1 MSQVNPDPSCW
12 KPQAEVNLSVVVAA
26 YNEEP
31 VIAEN
36 IRRIVATLE
45 ERGPGGWE
53 LVLVNDGSRDETG
66 AIIDQ
71 ASGDD
76 GRLVA
81 LHHRRNFGQ
90 GRALRTGFEV
100 CRGAFVVTLDAD
112 LSYGP
117 EFIWL
122 LYDAL
127 LRERVEIALASAYM
141 KGGEVRNVPWCRLIL
156 SKAANRYLA
165 RMSQYDI
172 AVISCVV
179 RAYRREVLDSLFLT
193 SDGMELQLEVLMK
206 ASLLGFKVC
215 EIPAALVW
223 PEQPPQG
230 KPKRTSKMRILHS
243 SAIYLKMGWL
253 SRPSFALFILASI
266 LVLPGLYMAAWIG
279 INFIEA
285 MGRRL
290 ADGDSIRWAISHGLE
305 DVFSAWSYSFFISGG
320 LLIIG
325 LLIFIMALLVMQ
337 NKFYFDEVYR
347 LNQHILTR
355 DRRRREPGPRS

>member
-1 MSQVNPDPSCW
+1 MTHENPDSSCW
-12 KPQAEVNLSVVVAA
+12 KPQAEVTLSVVVAA
-26 YNEEP
+26 FNEEP
-31 VIAEN
+31 VMAQTVA
-36 IRRIVATLE
+36 RIVATLE

-53 LVLVNDGSRDETG
+53 LVLVDDGSRDGTG
-66 AIIDQ
+66 AIMDQ
-71 ASGDD
+71 AAAAD

-100 CRGAFVVTLDAD
+100 CRGQCVVTLDAD

-127 LRERVEIALASAYM
+127 QRERVEIVLASAYM
-141 KGGEVRNVPWCRLIL
+141 KGGQVRNVPWHRLFL

-179 RAYRREVLDSLFLT
+179 RAYRREVLDALFLT

-223 PEQPPQG
+223 PEQPKQG
-230 KPKRTSKMRILHS
+230 QVKRSSKMKILHS
-243 SAIYLKMGWL
+243 SGVYLKMGWL
-253 SRPSFALFILASI
+253 SRPSFALFILAAL

-279 INFIEA
+279 WNFFEA
-285 MGRRL
+285 TGQRL
-290 ADGDSIRWAISHGLE
+290 AAGESLRWAISHGLE
-305 DVFSAWSYSFFISGG
+305 AVFNAWAYSFFISGG

-347 LNQHILTR
+347 LSQHILTR
-355 DRRRREPGPRS
+355 DRRRRDPAPRA